1 VTTPIPPPSAD
12 DLRPLLRRGLPV
24 DAAAIPERLLELPG
38 VVARATTSER
48 TSRVAALDTLLRSS
62 LIRFA
67 DQRLAEAARTL
78 FGLPPELAG
87 TTLTVR
93 REAAAAACAREAHH
107 FRKHLEPRILA
118 QLALALAADSD
129 RLLAV
134 AVSAP
139 ALLPAAGPA
148 VLPAEVFAWEVAEH
162 AEHLSRLWAQVYAL
176 RAELLACQRLA
187 SMDPSGADLVA
198 AAERALW
205 AAGRLHVAV
214 ADYRRAYGDLLLHG
228 QVAPD
233 ALIALAGWAPALSVD
248 EVDVVC
254 HHGPDG
260 DNVHTFL
267 RRLTAHPHGRAVHTR
282 WVAELAAPESPEQSE
297 QSGVAA

>member
-1 VTTPIPPPSAD
+1 MTALPALTAE
-12 DLRPLLRRGLPV
+12 DLRPLLRRGLPADGAV
-24 DAAAIPERLLELPG
+24 IAEPLLTLPG
-38 VVARATTSER
+38 VTARATTTER
-48 TSRVAALDTLLRSS
+48 ASRVTAFDTLLRS
-62 LIRFA
+62 LLARFA

-78 FGLPPELAG
+78 FGMPADLAG

-118 QLALALAADSD
+118 QLAQALAADSD

-139 ALLPAAGPA
+139 ALLPADGPA

-162 AEHLSRLWAQVYAL
+162 AEHLSRLWAHVYAL

-187 SMDPSGADLVA
+187 SMDPHGADLRT

-205 AAGRLHVAV
+205 ATGRLHGAV
-214 ADYRRAYGDLLLHG
+214 ADYRRAYGELLLHG

-233 ALIALAGWAPALSVD
+233 VLVALAGWAPALPTG

-254 HHGPDG
+254 QHGPDVG
-260 DNVHTFL
+260 DVRTFL
-267 RRLTAHPHGRAVHTR
+267 RRLTAHPQGRAVHTR
-282 WVAELAAPESPEQSE
+282 WVAAFVAPRTTEHTD
-297 QSGVAA
+297 QSGAAA